1 MKKHFGLFFKKYWI
15 LLLLIIIKFVLQ
27 FIVIN
32 PVYELHRDEFL
43 HLDQAFHP
51 AAGFISVPP
60 LISWVSILINI
71 LGGGIF
77 WIRFFPALF
86 GVLTLLA
93 IWLIVEELDG
103 GIFAQLLSGT
113 VFVFSVFARVNLLYQ
128 PNSFDILAWT
138 IVFYLLVRYIKDSK
152 PNWLYY
158 IAIVSVIGFYN
169 KYNVVFLLMGL
180 FLAILCT
187 DLRKVLARKAF
198 FLALLLGLILFLPNL
213 LWQYNHGF
221 PVVLHMKVLRETQLV
236 HVSSLGF
243 IKDQLLFL
251 AGALP
256 LFVAA
261 FFAFFKHSELKKF
274 KVIGLTFIFVMV
286 IFLLLKAKNYYALG
300 LYPVLFSFGSV
311 YLEKKFPQKFP
322 FISTLYLSINIL
334 MFISVVNFMFP
345 VLTPEAITERKEQ
358 FESMGLM
365 RWEDGKN
372 HQLPQDFADMIGW
385 KEMAAHASIA
395 YNRLSEEDKKG
406 TLIFCNN
413 YGQAGALNFYNRG
426 RTPEAYSFSTDYL
439 FWIPENLKITNVIL
453 IGKYPDNKV
462 VQLFDRIEKIG
473 SVDNQLAREKGT
485 SVYLMSGAN
494 EKFSGIFN
502 AEVKRR
508 RIEMDCF

>member
-1 MKKHFGLFFKKYWI
+1 MKNYLLLFFKKYWI
-15 LLLLIIIKFVLQ
+15 LLLLILIKFVLQ
-27 FIVIN
+27 LIVIN
-32 PVYELHRDEFL
+32 PEYELHRDEFL

-60 LISWVSILINI
+60 LISWVSILINF

-86 GVLTLLA
+86 GVLTLVA
-93 IWLIVEELDG
+93 IWRIVEELEG
-103 GIFAQLLSGT
+103 GIFAQLLSGM

-128 PNSFDILAWT
+128 PNSFDILVWT
-138 IVFYLLVRYIKDSK
+138 IVFYLLVRYIKDSR

-180 FLAILCT
+180 FLAILFT
-187 DLRKVLARKAF
+187 GLRKVLISKSF
-198 FLALLLGLILFLPNL
+198 FIALLLGLILFLPNL

-221 PVVLHMKVLRETQLV
+221 PVVLHMKVLRETQLI

-256 LFVAA
+256 LFIAA
-261 FFAFFKHSELKKF
+261 FFAFFNHSEFKKF
-274 KVIGLTFIFVMV
+274 KVVGLTFILVMA

-311 YLEKKFPQKFP
+311 YLEKKFPKKFP
-322 FISTLYLSINIL
+322 IISTIYLTINIL
-334 MFISVVNFMFP
+334 MFIGVVKFMFP
-345 VLTPEAITERKEQ
+345 ILSPEAISERKDQ

-385 KEMAAHASIA
+385 KEMATNTFTA
-395 YNRLSEEDKKG
+395 YNRLTEVDKKG
-406 TLIFCNN
+406 TLIFCDN

-426 RTPEAYSFSTDYL
+426 KTTEAYSFSTDYL
-439 FWIPENLKITNVIL
+439 FWIPENLRITNVIL

-473 SVDNQLAREKGT
+473 SVDNHLARENGT

-494 EKFSGIFN
+494 ERFSGIFN

>member
-1 MKKHFGLFFKKYWI
+1 
-15 LLLLIIIKFVLQ
+15 
-27 FIVIN
+27 
-32 PVYELHRDEFL
+32 
-43 HLDQAFHP
+43 
-51 AAGFISVPP
+51 
-60 LISWVSILINI
+60 
-71 LGGGIF
+71 
-77 WIRFFPALF
+77 
-86 GVLTLLA
+86 
-93 IWLIVEELDG
+93 
-103 GIFAQLLSGT
+103 
-113 VFVFSVFARVNLLYQ
+113 
-128 PNSFDILAWT
+128 
-138 IVFYLLVRYIKDSK
+138 
-152 PNWLYY
+152 
-158 IAIVSVIGFYN
+158 
-169 KYNVVFLLMGL
+169 
-180 FLAILCT
+180 
-187 DLRKVLARKAF
+187 
-198 FLALLLGLILFLPNL
+198 
-213 LWQYNHGF
+213 
-221 PVVLHMKVLRETQLV
+221 
-236 HVSSLGF
+236 
-243 IKDQLLFL
+243 
-251 AGALP
+251 
-256 LFVAA
+256 
-261 FFAFFKHSELKKF
+261 
-274 KVIGLTFIFVMV
+274 
-286 IFLLLKAKNYYALG
+286 
-300 LYPVLFSFGSV
+300 
-311 YLEKKFPQKFP
+311 
-322 FISTLYLSINIL
+322 

-453 IGKYPDNKV
+453 IGNYPDNKV

>member
-1 MKKHFGLFFKKYWI
+1 MKNLLSKFLKKYGI
-15 LLLLIIIKFVLQ
+15 LVLLILIKFVMQ

-60 LISWVSILINI
+60 LISWVSIMINL
-71 LGGGIF
+71 LGGNIF

-86 GVLTLLA
+86 GALTLIA
-93 IWLIVEELDG
+93 IWLIVEELG
-103 GIFAQLLSGT
+103 GGLFAKLLSGS

-128 PNSFDILAWT
+128 PNSFDILVWT
-138 IVFYLLVRYIKDSK
+138 VIFYLLVRYIKDSK

-158 IAIVSVIGFYN
+158 IAIVSVLGFYN

-180 FLAILCT
+180 LLAILCT
-187 DLRKVLARKAF
+187 GLRKVLVSKSF
-198 FLALLLGLILFLPNL
+198 YLALLLGLILFLPNL
-213 LWQYNHGF
+213 IWQYNHGF
-221 PVVLHMKVLRETQLV
+221 PVVLHMKVLRETQLI

-261 FFAFFKHSELKKF
+261 FFAFFSHSELKRF
-274 KVIGLTFIFVMV
+274 KVIGLTFFLVMA

-300 LYPVLFSFGSV
+300 LYPVLFAFGSV
-311 YLEKKFPQKFP
+311 YFEKKFPRKFP
-322 FISTLYLSINIL
+322 YISTLYLTVNLL
-334 MFISVVNFMFP
+334 MFIGVVKFMFP
-345 VLTPEAITERKEQ
+345 VLSPEAIDESKEK
-358 FESMGLM
+358 FETMGLM

-385 KEMAAHASIA
+385 KEMAAHTFTA
-395 YNRLSEEDKKG
+395 YNRLSELEKKE
-406 TLIFCNN
+406 TLIFCDN

-426 RTPEAYSFSTDYL
+426 KTPEAYSFSTDYL

-453 IGKYPDNKV
+453 IGSYPDNKV
-462 VQLFDRIEKIG
+462 VQLFDHIEKIG
-473 SVDNQLAREKGT
+473 SVENKFAREKGT

-494 EKFSGIFN
+494 EKFAGFFK

>member
-1 MKKHFGLFFKKYWI
+1 MRKYLLLFLKKYWV
-15 LLLLIIIKFVLQ
+15 LLLLIFIKFVLQ
-27 FIVIN
+27 FIFIN

-60 LISWVSILINI
+60 LISWVSILINF

-77 WIRFFPALF
+77 WIRFFPGLF

-93 IWLIVEELDG
+93 IWKIVEELDG
-103 GIFAQLLSGT
+103 GILAKLLSGT
-113 VFVFSVFARVNLLYQ
+113 VFVFSIFTRLNLLYQ

-138 IVFYLLVRYIKDSK
+138 TIFYLLVRFIKDSK
-152 PNWLYY
+152 SYWLYY
-158 IAIVSVIGFYN
+158 IAIISVIGFYN
-169 KYNVVFLLMGL
+169 KYNVIFLLMGL
-180 FLAILCT
+180 FLAFLFT
-187 DLRKVLARKAF
+187 KLRKVFVSKAF
-198 FLALLLGLILFLPNL
+198 YFALLLGLILFLPNL

-221 PVVLHMKVLRETQLV
+221 PVFQHMRVLREKQLI

-261 FFAFFKHSELKKF
+261 FFAFFRHSELKKF
-274 KVIGLTFIFVMV
+274 KVIGLTFFLVMV

-300 LYPVLFSFGSV
+300 LYPVLFAFGSV
-311 YLEKKFPQKFP
+311 YLEKKFPTKFLY
-322 FISTLYLSINIL
+322 ISTIYLTINIL
-334 MFISVVNFMFP
+334 MFIGVVKFMFP
-345 VLTPEAITERKEQ
+345 VLSPEAINERKEQ

-372 HQLPQDFADMIGW
+372 HQLPQDFSDMIGW
-385 KEMAAHASIA
+385 KEMAAHTFNA
-395 YNRLSEEDKKG
+395 YTRLSEGEKKE
-406 TLIFCNN
+406 TLIFCDN

-426 RTPEAYSFSTDYL
+426 NTPESYSFSTDYL
-439 FWIPENLKITNVIL
+439 YWIPENLKITNVIL

-462 VQLFDRIEKIG
+462 VQFFDHIEKIG
-473 SVDNQLAREKGT
+473 SVENQYAREKGT
-485 SVYLMSGAN
+485 SVYLMTGAN
-494 EKFSGIFN
+494 EKFSEFFYG
-502 AEVKRR
+502 EVKRR
-508 RIEMDCF
+508 RLEMDCF